1 MARGGPWGIP
11 TRQTQRRR
19 PPPKPL
25 AGMTTATGICTFM
38 PQSVDRLILTQWLS
52 PAFPVGSYAY
62 SQGLEQAIA
71 DGAVTD
77 AASLIDWI
85 IAILKHGSARNDA
98 ILLAH
103 ARNEARPEDDLAE
116 LAYAYTASAERGTE
130 MREQGAAFGQIIAG
144 MTGTQPPPLPYAL
157 AVGHA
162 TRRLDLPTPEV
173 LALFLHAFA
182 TQLTLVGVRFI
193 PLGAPQG
200 QQLLGQLVPL
210 IATLGRQF
218 ATEPLSALSS
228 ATLGADIAA
237 MRHETLEVRIYRS

>member
-1 MARGGPWGIP
+1 MTMA
-11 TRQTQRRR
+11 
-19 PPPKPL
+19 
-25 AGMTTATGICTFM
+25 MGICTFM

-62 SQGLEQAIA
+62 SQGLEQAIT
-71 DGAVTD
+71 DGTVCD
-77 AASLIDWI
+77 AAGLLDWI
-85 IAILKHGSARNDA
+85 TATLKHGSARNDA

-103 ARNEARPEDDLAE
+103 ARNDDGLED
-116 LAYAYTASAERGTE
+116 LAYAYAASAERCCE

-144 MTGTQPPPLPYAL
+144 ITGHQPPDLPYAL

-162 TRRLDLPTPEV
+162 ARRLDLPTQEILSLFL
-173 LALFLHAFA
+173 LALA
-182 TQLTLVGVRFI
+182 TQLALVGVRFI
-193 PLGAPQG
+193 PLGAGHG
-200 QQLLGQLVPL
+200 QQLLGQLAPL

-237 MRHETLEVRIYRS
+237 MRHETLDVRIYRS